1 MFSKSS
7 ATTAYIAPF
16 GLLVLLI
23 GVSSALP
30 SVLGERDPLILA
42 WGKYGFFSVQTFLC
56 GALLCA
62 FWPRYDLKRPRR
74 LCFTLAIGILVLL
87 IWIAPQIF
95 FGAMPRRDGFDPTVF
110 GPGNPAF
117 LPVLAVRFVRL
128 VVVVPLAEEIFW
140 RGFLLRWMIREDFQS
155 VPFGA
160 FSRMSFAVVTVGF
173 MLEHQTVDWP
183 AAAAAG
189 ALYNWVAYR
198 TKSLTSCVFAHA
210 ATNLLLGLYILQ
222 TRQWGFW

>member
-30 SVLGERDPLILA
+30 SVFGERDPLILA
-42 WGKYGFFSVQTFLC
+42 WGKYSFFLIQTLLC
-56 GALLCA
+56 GALLCV
-62 FWPRYDLKRPRR
+62 FWRRYELQRPRR
-74 LCFTLAIGILVLL
+74 LCFTLGIGILVLL
-87 IWIAPQIF
+87 IWIAPQVF
-95 FGAMPRRDGFDPTVF
+95 FGAMPRREGFDPTVF
-110 GPGNPAF
+110 GLNNRAI
-117 LPVLAVRFVRL
+117 LPVLAIRFVRL

-140 RGFLLRWMIREDFQS
+140 RGFLLRWLIREDFQS
-155 VPFGA
+155 VPFGT

-173 MLEHQTVDWP
+173 MLEHQPPDWP

-189 ALYNWVAYR
+189 ALYNLVAYR
-198 TKSLTSCVFAHA
+198 TKSLSSCVFAHA
-210 ATNLLLGLYILQ
+210 ATNLLLGLFILQ